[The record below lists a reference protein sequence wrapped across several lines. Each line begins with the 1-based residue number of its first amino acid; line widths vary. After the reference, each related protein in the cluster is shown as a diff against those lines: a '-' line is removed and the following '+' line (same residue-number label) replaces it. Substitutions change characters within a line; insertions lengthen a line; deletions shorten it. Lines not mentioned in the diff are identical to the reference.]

1 MNGKTNSDLSI
12 PQILFRKKREKAI
25 DKDNNLE
32 NRKEIM
38 QVKKIRYHG
47 YIFVDS
53 IYKSFM
59 K

>member
-1 MNGKTNSDLSI
+1 MNGYTNSDLSI

-38 QVKKIRYHG
+38 QVKKNLISQDTYLLILFINH
-47 YIFVDS
+47 S
-53 IYKSFM
+53 
-59 K
+59 

>member
-1 MNGKTNSDLSI
+1 MNGQTNSDLSI

-38 QVKKIRYHG
+38 QVKKI
-47 YIFVDS
+47 
-53 IYKSFM
+53 
-59 K
+59 